1 MGLMLD
7 SRQAIGV
14 NQAEPRYVGKVLNA
28 GSGPKS
34 THGLHP
40 IFADPFF
47 CCQETRI
54 DIDPEVKP
62 DIVGCITDMSSVV
75 PSKAFDAIWSSH
87 TLEHLHD
94 HQVMLAI
101 YEFRR
106 VLKPNGF
113 ALVTSPDLDAIA
125 SLIVAHGVDHIA
137 YTSPAGPITPLDML
151 FGHKV
156 SIARGKLHMAHNT
169 GFTCTSLGQKLVAA
183 GFPVV
188 YARRQALDIWA
199 LAMMEQA
206 DADHIRQHLLSTG
219 LDMFDRTKP

>member
-1 MGLMLD
+1 MFSD
-7 SRQAIGV
+7 PPEVETQ
-14 NQAEPRYVGKVLNA
+14 QPEPRYAAKVLNA

-34 THGLHP
+34 TRGLHP
-40 IFADPFF
+40 IFSHPFF

-75 PSKAFDAIWSSH
+75 PSQAFDAIWSSH

-94 HQVMLAI
+94 HQVMPAL

-106 VLKPNGF
+106 VLKPTGF

-125 SLIVAHGVDHIA
+125 SLIVAHGVDHIV

-156 SIARGKLHMAHNT
+156 SIAQGKEHMAHNT

-188 YARRQALDIWA
+188 YARRQALDVWA

-206 DADHIRQHLLSTG
+206 DTDHIRQHLLSTG
-219 LDMFDRTKP
+219 LDMFDQREP